1 MKVGISISV
10 FLHPIDRN
18 KITIYCELSVA
29 GAAYGVFAGHDAS
42 RGLATFQLDR
52 ETIKDEY
59 DDLSDLTEGEREQ
72 MMEWQMQFSGKKK
85 KIIVFV

>member
-1 MKVGISISV
+1 MWNTTKGSRTALFYIYY
-10 FLHPIDRN
+10 F
-18 KITIYCELSVA
+18 ITRFCPNP

-59 DDLSDLTEGEREQ
+59 DDLSDLTDGEREQ
-72 MMEWQMQFSGKKK
+72 MMEWQMQFSGKNT
-85 KIIVFV
+85 